1 MPLRE
6 HLASLHR
13 QTGVLPDDLANAP
26 DLPSGCEHLWADFI
40 ALHECRGS
48 SGFGPLRI
56 GYRDIQAWQDVTG
69 IRLAD
74 WQLTC
79 IRRADVAFM
88 ESLPKPKEG

>member
-1 MPLRE
+1 MRD
-6 HLASLHR
+6 HLASIVR
-13 QTGVLPDDLANAP
+13 QGGRIPDEFAEPPELPG
-26 DLPSGCEHLWADFI
+26 GCENVWADFL

-48 SGFGPLRI
+48 SGFGPMRI

-69 IRLAD
+69 IRLAG

-79 IRRADVAFM
+79 IRKADVAFM